1 MKMKRKIGA
10 IGIGKYFYIM
20 KVIYIITIIGIVY
33 IKVTNVQQPLNT
45 GKFKYILKISKNG
58 DKK

>member
-1 MKMKRKIGA
+1 MKTKRKIKAG
-10 IGIGKYFYIM
+10 GQYFYIM
-20 KVIYIITIIGIVY
+20 KVIYIITIIGIMY

-45 GKFKYILKISKNG
+45 GKRKYISKILKNG

>member
-1 MKMKRKIGA
+1 MKRKIGA

-20 KVIYIITIIGIVY
+20 EVIYIITIIGIVY

-45 GKFKYILKISKNG
+45 GKCKYILKILKNG

>member
-1 MKMKRKIGA
+1 MKMKRKIGV

-33 IKVTNVQQPLNT
+33 INITNVQQPLNT
-45 GKFKYILKISKNG
+45 GKRKYILKILNDG